1 MRASLA
7 ELAGL
12 PLLIHTP
19 VWEPRSILCPVQ
31 RAPTVFRRTWV
42 GHELRA
48 LLLQACPR
56 SSSVC
61 PTKDP
66 AESSEAQLSLGLR
79 NLHLHLSQVGG
90 GCGHEHRARSLAQSA
105 PYRGCSRAPALC
117 IYCVS
122 LACVSREWKD
132 LEAVEGEKGVLT
144 SESSIG
150 TRSSNYIIT
159 FRVKNRTTLCR

>member
-61 PTKDP
+61 RTKAP

-79 NLHLHLSQVGG
+79 NLHLHLSQVRG

-105 PYRGCSRAPALC
+105 PYRGCSGRLR
-117 IYCVS
+117 CVS
-122 LACVSREWKD
+122 TVRLSRVFPGSGKTWRQLRGKREY
-132 LEAVEGEKGVLT
+132 LPRRALSVRVVQ
-144 SESSIG
+144 
-150 TRSSNYIIT
+150 II
-159 FRVKNRTTLCR
+159 LSPAG

>member
-1 MRASLA
+1 MKGFLTIFSSVNRNPKDNVFIGNENKCPWGRDVVPCATMRASLA

-61 PTKDP
+61 RTKAP

-79 NLHLHLSQVGG
+79 NLHLHLSQVRG

-105 PYRGCSRAPALC
+105 PYRGCSGRLR
-117 IYCVS
+117 CVS
-122 LACVSREWKD
+122 TVRL
-132 LEAVEGEKGVLT
+132 
-144 SESSIG
+144 
-150 TRSSNYIIT
+150 
-159 FRVKNRTTLCR
+159 